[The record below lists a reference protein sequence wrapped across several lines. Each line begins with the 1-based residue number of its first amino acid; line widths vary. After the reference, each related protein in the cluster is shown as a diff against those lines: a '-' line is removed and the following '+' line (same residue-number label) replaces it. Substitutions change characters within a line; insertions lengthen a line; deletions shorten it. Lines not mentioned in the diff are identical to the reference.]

1 MMQTQEAINDEREQ
15 HKFDARYWKRIAFGD
30 LLDAIKY
37 LHRDNVYYSK
47 KSAEDAYECLKR
59 AFEAEEK
66 LK

>member
-1 MMQTQEAINDEREQ
+1 MQTHEDIIDEREQ
-15 HKFDARYWKRIAFGD
+15 HEHDARYWKRIAFDD
-30 LLDAIKY
+30 LLDAIKN

-59 AFEAEEK
+59 AFEAEEN

>member
-1 MMQTQEAINDEREQ
+1 MMQTQETITDEREQ
-15 HKFDARYWKRIAFGD
+15 NEHDARYWKRIAFDD

-47 KSAEDAYECLKR
+47 KSAQDAYECLKR

>member
-1 MMQTQEAINDEREQ
+1 MQTQEAINDEREQ
-15 HKFDARYWKRIAFGD
+15 HESSVRYWKRIAFND
-30 LLDAIKY
+30 LLDAITY